1 MLRNNNYFSL
11 FSSYLSLLVFI
22 IPNFCDFNKSSGAK
36 SIVIGYKLLW
46 LEDLFIFLHL
56 LSGPQGSQQ
65 SCPDGIFLFV
75 FCFNFY
81 YFNLFQD
88 IQGRCVSSSENIQ
101 WDNRKYGPVVKRFF
115 FFPNGLWWTRSCDYP
130 DSIHHVLIGSLANP
144 LLNSLLSSLKKKKK
158 NTIK

>member
-115 FFPNGLWWTRSCDYP
+115 FFSKRAVMDKVVRLPRLHTSCAHRKSGKP
-130 DSIHHVLIGSLANP
+130 PSKFP
-144 LLNSLLSSLKKKKK
+144 SLLF
-158 NTIK
+158 